1 MYRYD
6 NYNMTYLNL
15 YIRVRCVCGLNAGL
29 KKGHSCKLLY
39 GILEKKKFP
48 RSSKTYR
55 KEIICV
61 PIKKVLRVQY
71 L

>member
-39 GILEKKKFP
+39 GILEKKNFLGH
-48 RSSKTYR
+48 R
-55 KEIICV
+55 KLIE
-61 PIKKVLRVQY
+61 KK
-71 L
+71 